1 MTTRERVRLA
11 GIACAAGG
19 ALWVLVLLAVA
30 AAPVTVRGSLT
41 SYRLWEAVLILAQA
55 LLLVGVAG
63 LAWSGAAG
71 AGWPGRVGLGIALLE
86 RTSFVLGELSPFVRG
101 VGLLAAAGRSHSWGL
116 GLAALL
122 ARLAGSTAVAVA
134 GPRAMAERGPAA
146 GAALAPE
153 ARGAAAALGAQV
165 NAGAGAGAGAHGS
178 ATGGD
183 ERQIGGGRAPPGL
196 RFHR

>member
-11 GIACAAGG
+11 GIACAGGG

-30 AAPVTVRGSLT
+30 AAPETVRGSLT
-41 SYRLWEAVLILAQA
+41 SYRLWEAALTLAQA

-86 RTSFVLGELSPFVRG
+86 RTSFVLGELSSFVRG

-146 GAALAPE
+146 GAALASE
-153 ARGAAAALGAQV
+153 ARGAAALGAQV
-165 NAGAGAGAGAHGS
+165 NAGAGAGARPHGS
-178 ATGGD
+178 GTGGD

>member
-11 GIACAAGG
+11 GIACAGGG

-30 AAPVTVRGSLT
+30 AAPETVRGSLT
-41 SYRLWEAVLILAQA
+41 SYRLWEAAPILAQA

-63 LAWSGAAG
+63 LAWSARRGLAGPGRPGYRPAG
-71 AGWPGRVGLGIALLE
+71 AHVVRAGGAQLLRPGR
-86 RTSFVLGELSPFVRG
+86 RPPRR
-101 VGLLAAAGRSHSWGL
+101 LAAPHSWGL

-153 ARGAAAALGAQV
+153 ARGAAAGLV
-165 NAGAGAGAGAHGS
+165 NAGAGAGAGA
-178 ATGGD
+178 A
-183 ERQIGGGRAPPGL
+183 APRLG
-196 RFHR
+196 HRR